1 MQFSE
6 ILFKRRSIRKYRD
19 QTVDMD
25 IVKEIIHDGT
35 FAPSAGNEQPWQFVI
50 VTNTELLQ
58 RISDDC
64 KTNILTR
71 IANNPNDYA
80 QKYQKMLQNQAFHI
94 FYHAPCLIIIVGDR
108 HVKNLYFDCT
118 LAASYV
124 MMSATARGLGTCWI
138 NFAREIT
145 DPEILS
151 QLGVPDNYTIVAPII
166 LGYPAI
172 EPSVPTRKEAT
183 ILKIVT

>member
-6 ILFKRRSIRKYRD
+6 ILLKRRSIRKYLD
-19 QTVDMD
+19 QAVDMD
-25 IVKEIIHDGT
+25 LVQEIIHDAT
-35 FAPSAGNEQPWQFVI
+35 FAPSAGNEQPWQFII
-50 VTNTELLQ
+50 VTDTDLLQ

-64 KTNILTR
+64 KTNLLAR

-80 QKYQKMLQNQAFHI
+80 QKYQKMLQNPAFQI
-94 FYHAPCLIIIVGDR
+94 FYHAPCLIIIGGER
-108 HVKNLYFDCT
+108 HVKNLDVDCT
-118 LAASYV
+118 LAASYI

-151 QLGVPDNYTIVAPII
+151 QLGLPDTYTIVAPII

-172 EPSVPTRKEAT
+172 EPSVPTRKEAS
-183 ILKIVT
+183 IIKIVT